1 MEKIEVSAERLYY
14 PMPCSLVGANVG
26 GKANFLTVAWFTM
39 ANPKPPCVLVTINK
53 AHYTN
58 AGIMENGT
66 FSINIPSSDLME
78 KVDYCGLVSGRKV
91 DKSAVFEVFYGKLKT
106 APLIK
111 ECPFS
116 VECRLVQT
124 VDLHQEQLFIGE
136 IVAAYSEERYL
147 TDGAPDMSKMNPFL
161 LIQPRK
167 IYAAVGPDLAPAWGI
182 GKKLIKED
190 RSQ

>member
-14 PMPCSLVGANVG
+14 PMPCSLVGANVQ

-39 ANPKPPCVLVTINK
+39 ANPRPACVLVTLNK

-58 AGIMENGT
+58 AGITENGT
-66 FSINIPSSDLME
+66 FSVNMPSTEMAE

-91 DKSAVFEVFYGKLKT
+91 DKSTLFETYYGKLKT
-106 APLIK
+106 APLIR

-116 VECRLVQT
+116 VECRLIQT
-124 VDLHQEQLFIGE
+124 VELHQEQLFIGE

-147 TDGAPDMSKMNPFL
+147 TDGAPDMAKMNPLL

-167 IYAAVGPDLAPAWGI
+167 MYAAVGVDVAPAWGI
-182 GKKLIKED
+182 GKKLIK
-190 RSQ
+190 